1 MMQELVLDPKNFPD
15 PHNDHPLNQHED
27 SSWHAYF
34 QVSLQFCHGFG
45 LLAQCTSG
53 RSYCPCELCCLHN
66 VMLMSWQDAEMMEQI
81 DRDVMRTHPDMHFF
95 SGDGEPSKRHREVY
109 TH

>member
-1 MMQELVLDPKNFPD
+1 MQELVLDPKKFPD

-34 QVSLQFCHGFG
+34 RVGSHCSVS
-45 LLAQCTSG
+45 
-53 RSYCPCELCCLHN
+53 RLHMQAGPAGTFAIN
-66 VMLMSWQDAEMMEQI
+66 SMPPQDAEMMQQI

-95 SGDGEPSKRHREVY
+95 SGDGETSKQHREVCNRSE
-109 TH
+109 